1 MAVIDAGTP
10 GVLFRLRL
18 WVCCLRPYKLAGPL
32 PAAPTRRCF
41 MLLAPPPPRINHFTW
56 PASEVSSESLPAAQS
71 VRSLRKMPGMTEA
84 VYCISAASLQ
94 RTASF
99 PCIVC
104 VFRHRLLLFA
114 FYRLLWLAAFSSL
127 SEARGMLFTAV
138 ICNQQT
144 RSPLN
149 PLVSS
154 MDVAGEMELWLMHG
168 LFCLWERGRVCDL
181 LQ

>member
-1 MAVIDAGTP
+1 MLVLQEFFSGSVCGFAAFVLTSLRAP
-10 GVLFRLRL
+10 RLQLQHGV
-18 WVCCLRPYKLAGPL
+18 AS
-32 PAAPTRRCF
+32 CF
-41 MLLAPPPPRINHFTW
+41 WLHPPPRINHFTW